1 MTDKRRYGVIAV
13 RFQPGPPTLYT
24 LSIAGQ
30 HWAAVEWSP
39 SRRTWCIEDAAGRCL
54 LHCEHVHGDH
64 IDRPSAIALA
74 KAMIRDGRMP
84 TPEEAERQLREQQA
98 IQEPQDA
105 HPADDLSII
114 LRR

>member
-30 HWAAVEWSP
+30 HWAAVEGSP

-54 LHCEHVHGDH
+54 L
-64 IDRPSAIALA
+64 
-74 KAMIRDGRMP
+74 P

-98 IQEPQDA
+98 IQGPQDA